1 MRKLLIAFWFL
12 VPVAMAAYHFGPG
25 QDKLVLDEANRE
37 MTLAQKA
44 ADDLEYDEALE
55 RFDNAISLLPDSEK
69 DALYRIRLEKAK
81 VQMTSR
87 KLPDAHDALIS
98 LMNDL
103 EGEENVA
110 PGLAEGTR
118 ESLANAQY
126 YMTWLMRLEGVP
138 RETWEK
144 EIEAS
149 RQNYKLLAENSTP
162 VSVKRHQESLESAVR
177 LARMDL
183 ADLQGLPMPS
193 Q

>member
-1 MRKLLIAFWFL
+1 MRKILIAFWFL

-25 QDKLVLDEANRE
+25 QDQLVLDEANRE
-37 MTLAQKA
+37 MALAQKA
-44 ADDLEYDEALE
+44 VDDLEYDEALE
-55 RFDNAISLLPDSEK
+55 RFDNAISLLPDGEK

-87 KLPDAHDALIS
+87 KLPDAHEALS
-98 LMNDL
+98 ALMTDL
-103 EGEENVA
+103 EAEENVA
-110 PGLAEGTR
+110 AGLAEGTR
-118 ESLANAQY
+118 ESLANSQY

-149 RQNYKLLAENSTP
+149 RQNYKLLAENATP
-162 VSVKRHQESLESAVR
+162 VSAKRHQESLESAVR

-183 ADLQGLPMPS
+183 ADLQGLPLPS